1 MNSQITLGLTLVAGI
16 GIGAAVVE
24 GLNAQAKPPAFIVVE
39 NTVTNQDSYVREFVP
54 VIGKAVQAHGGKFLA
69 AGGKT
74 VSIFG
79 DPPKSLVVLTQFPNL
94 DQAQAFAAA
103 QDTKDAVAIGNK
115 YATLRWFAVEGVSP

>member
-1 MNSQITLGLTLVAGI
+1 MNSQITLGLTLVA
-16 GIGAAVVE
+16 VSE
-24 GLNAQAKPPAFIVVE
+24 LEQRLWKDFMLKQNRLHSSSSRTRSQTR
-39 NTVTNQDSYVREFVP
+39 NSYVKEFVP